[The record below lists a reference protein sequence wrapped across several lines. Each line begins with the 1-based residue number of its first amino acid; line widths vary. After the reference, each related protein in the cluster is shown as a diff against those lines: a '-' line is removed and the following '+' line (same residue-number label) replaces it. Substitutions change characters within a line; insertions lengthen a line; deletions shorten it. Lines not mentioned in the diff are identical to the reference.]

1 MGRVTDDQHGP
12 VHLPAWRRP
21 TRGEARWPVALAIL
35 IAAGLQV
42 ITPPSLAFHP
52 RWVLPAVELGLLAAM
67 VIANPFR
74 ISRESSFLRMLSLG
88 LVAVATLATF
98 WSAGRLVL
106 LVVEGGGSQEPAQ
119 VLLSGAVIWLTNV
132 FVFALWYWEL
142 DSGGPAARA
151 NARQMHP
158 DFLFAQM
165 TIPELA
171 PKDWEP
177 TFVDYL
183 YLAFTN
189 AAAFSPTDTLPLSR
203 WAKLAMMCQ
212 AGVSITVVAL
222 VIARAVNILS

>member
-1 MGRVTDDQHGP
+1 MVGVSGEE
-12 VHLPAWRRP
+12 HLPAWRRR

-35 IAAGLQV
+35 VAAALQWV
-42 ITPPSLAFHP
+42 TPSDLAFAPH
-52 RWVLPAVELGLLAAM
+52 WLLPLVELAFLAAL
-67 VIANPFR
+67 VVANPFR
-74 ISRESSFLRMLSLG
+74 LDRESAVLRMLSLG

-106 LVVEGGGSQEPAQ
+106 LVVHGGGHQDPGE
-119 VLLSGAVIWLTNV
+119 VLLSGAVIWFTNV

-142 DSGGPAARA
+142 DRGGPAARA
-151 NARQMHP
+151 NARQVHP

-165 TIPELA
+165 SMPQLT
-171 PKDWEP
+171 PKEWEP

-203 WAKLAMMCQ
+203 WAKLAMMAQ
-212 AGVSITVVAL
+212 AAVSITVVAL
-222 VIARAVNILS
+222 VIARAVNILA

>member
-1 MGRVTDDQHGP
+1 MVGVSGEQH
-12 VHLPAWRRP
+12 VPAWRRP
-21 TRGEARWPVALAIL
+21 TPGEARWPVALAVVV
-35 IAAGLQV
+35 AVALQWV
-42 ITPPSLAFHP
+42 TPPDLAFDP
-52 RWVLPAVELGLLAAM
+52 RWLLPAVELGFLAAL

-74 ISRESSFLRMLSLG
+74 LDRESSFLRMLSIG

-106 LVVEGGGSQEPAQ
+106 LVVRGGGHQDPGE

-142 DSGGPAARA
+142 DRGGPAARA
-151 NARQMHP
+151 NARQVHP

-165 TIPELA
+165 TAPEVT

-177 TFVDYL
+177 KFVDYL

-203 WAKLAMMCQ
+203 WAKLAMMAQ
-212 AGVSITVVAL
+212 AAVSITVVAL
-222 VIARAVNILS
+222 VIARAVNILA

>member
-1 MGRVTDDQHGP
+1 
-12 VHLPAWRRP
+12 
-21 TRGEARWPVALAIL
+21 
-35 IAAGLQV
+35 
-42 ITPPSLAFHP
+42 LAFDP
-52 RWVLPAVELGLLAAM
+52 RWLLPSVELALLAALM
-67 VIANPFR
+67 VANPFR
-74 ISRESSFLRMLSLG
+74 MNRESSVLRLLSLG
-88 LVAVATLATF
+88 LVTVATVATF
-98 WSAGRLVL
+98 WSAGRLVV
-106 LVVEGGGSQEPAQ
+106 LVVQGGGQQRPSE

-142 DSGGPAARA
+142 DRGGPAARA
-151 NARQMHP
+151 NARQLHP

-165 TIPELA
+165 TLPELT

-203 WAKLAMMCQ
+203 WAKLAMMAQ
-212 AGVSITVVAL
+212 AAVSIAVVAL